1 MKMIQHPLTLDA
13 LRVLETIAR
22 RGSFAA
28 AAEELHRVTSAVSYT
43 VQKLEEDL
51 DLVLFDRTGHRAK
64 LTPAGRLLVER
75 GRDLLTATSQLVED
89 ARATACG
96 WEQRLTIAIDG
107 VYPEQSLLPLVAR
120 FFEVQAAAA
129 ANTDIRIIG
138 EVLSGPWDAL
148 ESGRADIAIGSEQ
161 VSLAKSFRRRKL
173 GGVQFIYVAA
183 PQHPIFQADPTT
195 LDPENYRGVAIA
207 DSARTRAPR
216 TVRLGK
222 HQPTLTV
229 GTFAAKIA
237 ALEAGL
243 GIGTLPALLARDAL
257 ARGTLRALPRGPAVD
272 NATLEK
278 AEISLAWQVEPNGR
292 AKRWFLQKLPE
303 FFAQL
308 ERAGEAEN

>member
-1 MKMIQHPLTLDA
+1 MIQHPLTLDA

-51 DLVLFDRTGHRAK
+51 DLALFDRSGHRAK
-64 LTPAGRLLVER
+64 LTPAGKLLVER
-75 GRDLLTATSQLVED
+75 GRELLTATSQLVED

-96 WEQRLTIAIDG
+96 WEQRLTIAVDA
-107 VYPEQSLLPLVAR
+107 VYPEHWLLPLVAR
-120 FFEVQAAAA
+120 FYEMQAAD

-148 ESGRADIAIGSEQ
+148 ESGRADIAIGAAQ
-161 VSLAKSFRRRKL
+161 VSLAKSFRQRKL
-173 GGVQFIYVAA
+173 GSVQFIYVAA
-183 PQHPIFQADPTT
+183 PHHPVFAADPAT
-195 LDPENYRGVAIA
+195 LDLESYRGIAVA
-207 DSARTRAPR
+207 DSARTRAPH

-229 GTFAAKIA
+229 GSFIAKIA

-243 GIGTLPALLARDAL
+243 GIGTMPEALVREQL
-257 ARGTLRALPRGPAVD
+257 ARGSLRVLPVRPAADRGE
-272 NATLEK
+272 L
-278 AEISLAWQVEPNGR
+278 SLAWQVEPNGR

-303 FFAQL
+303 FFAEL
-308 ERAGEAEN
+308 ES

>member
-1 MKMIQHPLTLDA
+1 MIQHPLTLDA

-64 LTPAGRLLVER
+64 LTPAGVLLVER
-75 GRDLLTATSQLVED
+75 GRDLLAASSQLVED

-96 WEQRLTIAIDG
+96 GEQRLTIAVDE
-107 VYPEQSLLPLVAR
+107 VYPEAWLLPLVER
-120 FFEVQAAAA
+120 FFDAQQQSG
-129 ANTDIRIIG
+129 ANTDIRLIG

-148 ESGRADIAIGSEQ
+148 ESGRADIAIGSAQ
-161 VSLAKSFRRRKL
+161 VSLAKSFRQRKL
-173 GGVQFIYVAA
+173 GSVQFLYVAA
-183 PQHPIFQADPTT
+183 PHHPVFEADPAT
-195 LDPENYRGVAIA
+195 LDIHSYRGIAIA
-207 DSARTRAPR
+207 DSARLRAPH

-229 GTFAAKIA
+229 GGFAAKIA

-243 GIGTLPALLARDAL
+243 GIGTLPELQVRSYLQ
-257 ARGTLRALPRGPAVD
+257 RGTLRLLPVD
-272 NATLEK
+272 STLDR
-278 AEISLAWQVEPNGR
+278 AEVSLAWQVEPNGR

-303 FFAQL
+303 FIAQL
-308 ERAGEAEN
+308 DAQ

>member
-1 MKMIQHPLTLDA
+1 MIQHPLTLDA

-28 AAEELHRVTSAVSYT
+28 AAEELHRVASAVSYT

-51 DLVLFDRTGHRAK
+51 DLVLFDRSGHRAK
-64 LTPAGRLLVER
+64 LTPAGLLLVER

-96 WEQRLTIAIDG
+96 WEQRLTIAIDA
-107 VYPEQSLLPLVAR
+107 VYPQEWLLPLVAR
-120 FFEVQAAAA
+120 FYAAQAETG

-148 ESGRADIAIGSEQ
+148 ESGRADIAIGSAQ
-161 VSLAKSFRRRKL
+161 VSLAKSFRRKKL
-173 GGVQFIYVAA
+173 GSVRFIYVAA
-183 PQHPIFQADPTT
+183 PHHPIFQADPAT
-195 LDPENYRGVAIA
+195 LDLESYRGIAIA

-229 GTFAAKIA
+229 GSFAAKIA

-243 GIGTLPALLARDAL
+243 GIGTLPELLAREHL
-257 ARGTLRALPRGPAVD
+257 ARGTLRALPDSPAQD
-272 NATLEK
+272 SLAHDK
-278 AEISLAWQVEPNGR
+278 AETSLAWQVEPNGR

-303 FFAQL
+303 LFAQL
-308 ERAGEAEN
+308 DGAEQERK